1 LGAKNQ
7 KVVMQLIGEFE
18 VKVDDKGRIMVPVG
32 LRRQLPTEMQDRFVL
47 NRGFENCVAMTPY
60 PLWVKES
67 ERINKLNSNR
77 KLVREYQRFFANG
90 ATELILD
97 NSGRMLIPKH
107 LQDPTAARLKSGPK
121 TVSELLLPRMLSVMQ
136 TWQRKFSE
144 TKTVMRFDVLP

>member
-1 LGAKNQ
+1 
-7 KVVMQLIGEFE
+7 MQLIGEFE

-60 PLWVKES
+60 PLWIKES

-77 KLVREYQRFFANG
+77 KVVREYQRFFSNG

-107 LQDPTAARLKSGPK
+107 LQDWAGLGREVVISTYGSKIEIWSK
-121 TVSELLLPRMLSVMQ
+121 D
-136 TWQRKFSE
+136 
-144 TKTVMRFDVLP
+144 RFRIPNSDDAERYANLAEEIFGKDHNDEI